1 VQRAY
6 IGFYQRPADPAGL
19 IYWAARLDESNGGLS
34 DVLETFIDIQE
45 LQNLYGAADSSNISG
60 IVNGIYRSFFG
71 HHTDL
76 SDLDGYVERFNTGEF
91 TLADILLQVIANA
104 QSEDL
109 QSLNNKLA
117 AADLFTTTLES
128 RT

>member
-1 VQRAY
+1 M
-6 IGFYQRPADPAGL
+6 
-19 IYWAARLDESNGGLS
+19 
-34 DVLETFIDIQE
+34 LETFIDIQE

-71 HHTDL
+71 HHADL

-104 QSEDL
+104 QNEDL